1 MPDHTSAH
9 GRRRQFSMY
18 MLSAVVLLCSAML
31 CQAQTVSPKHPCA
44 QLLGFNAPG
53 VEFSKAESIPAGNA
67 LPAYCLVQG
76 MINKRIGAGGK
87 QFGIGFELRLPDM
100 WTERFLFQGGGGMD
114 GVVRPATGAIPISGS
129 TAAPAL
135 ARGFAVATTDS
146 GHQGQGGPMSAA
158 ADGSFGIDQ
167 QARVDQAYGG
177 FMAVT
182 ELARQVIVH
191 YYGQPW
197 RKSYFMGCSNGG
209 RQALLAAQRFPLA
222 FDGVMS
228 VAPAARVGTA
238 TISSV
243 WETIAFSD
251 IAPKDAAGRPILS
264 KAFSNADLTLVASA
278 VDRVCDSKD
287 GVKDGLIFDTR
298 DCHFDPADLVCKGRK
313 TETCLSANQV
323 AALKKVF
330 AGPKNSRGEALYS
343 DWPYDTGIAAPG
355 WRALKLGTSQTAT
368 PNSADVTLMFSGLKG
383 FFFTPPDPQF
393 DPMKFN
399 FDTDPARLNDTSVLQ
414 DSLLT
419 FLSTFSNRGSKLM
432 LIHGMSDPFFS
443 AYDTARYYERV
454 VRDNGGLD
462 KTMPWVR
469 FFEVPGMN
477 HCGGGPALD
486 DFDPLTAL
494 VEWTEKDQAPDH
506 MVAKGKSFPGVSRPV
521 CAYPAYPHYRG
532 TGSQDEAAN
541 FECK

>member
-1 MPDHTSAH
+1 MISKSHPALLVVVLLAYTVL
-9 GRRRQFSMY
+9 GRAQTASLQRDCPQLRQFS
-18 MLSAVVLLCSAML
+18 L
-31 CQAQTVSPKHPCA
+31 P
-44 QLLGFNAPG
+44 GFE
-53 VEFSKAESIPAGNA
+53 VSKAEPIPAKDS
-67 LPAYCLVQG
+67 LPPYCLVQG
-76 MINKRIGAGGK
+76 TINKRIGAGGK
-87 QFGIGFELRLPDM
+87 QFGIGFELKLPDA

-129 TAAPAL
+129 TAMPAL

-146 GHQGQGGPMSAA
+146 GHQGQGGPIGAA
-158 ADGSFGIDQ
+158 ADASFGIDQ

-182 ELARQVIVH
+182 ELARQIVLS
-191 YYGQPW
+191 YYGRPW
-197 RKSYFMGCSNGG
+197 KKSYFMGCSNGG

-243 WETIAFSD
+243 WETIAFAE
-251 IAPKDAAGRPILS
+251 IAPKDEAGRPILS
-264 KAFSNADLTLVASA
+264 KAFSDGDLKLVSNAVA
-278 VDRVCDSKD
+278 RFCDAKD
-287 GVKDGLIFDTR
+287 GIKDGLVFNTKE
-298 DCHFDPADLVCKGRK
+298 CHFDPTELTCKGGK
-313 TETCLSANQV
+313 TDACLSPNQV
-323 AALKKVF
+323 ATLKKVF
-330 AGPKNSRGEALYS
+330 SGPKNSRGEALYS

-355 WRALKLGTSQTAT
+355 WRTLKLGTSETAT
-368 PNSADVTLMFSGLKG
+368 PNSADVSLMFSGLKG

-419 FLSTFSNRGSKLM
+419 FLSTFSARGSKLM

-469 FFEVPGMN
+469 YFEVPGMN
-477 HCGGGPALD
+477 HCGGGPALE

-494 VEWTEKDQAPDH
+494 VEWTEKDEAPEH

-521 CAYPAYPHYRG
+521 CAYPSFPHYRG
-532 TGSQDEAAN
+532 SGSQDDAAN
-541 FECK
+541 FDCK

>member
-1 MPDHTSAH
+1 MLDRTSVH
-9 GRRRQFSMY
+9 DRYRRSRCT
-18 MLSAVVLLCSAML
+18 LSAVVLLFPALLCS
-31 CQAQTVSPKHPCA
+31 AQTVSPKHVCT
-44 QLLGFNAPG
+44 QLLNFNAPG
-53 VEFSKAESIPAGNA
+53 VEFSKADSIPASDA
-67 LPAYCLVQG
+67 LPAYCLVRG
-76 MINKRIGAGGK
+76 IINKRIGAGGK
-87 QFGIGFELRLPDM
+87 RFGIGFELRLPDA

-146 GHQGQGGPMSAA
+146 GHQGQGGPMGAP
-158 ADGSFGIDQ
+158 ADSSFGIDQ
-167 QARVDQAYGG
+167 QARIDQAYGG

-182 ELARQVIVH
+182 DLARQMILS
-191 YYGQPW
+191 YYGRPW

-209 RQALLAAQRFPLA
+209 RQALVAAQRFPLA

-243 WETIAFSD
+243 WETMAFSA
-251 IAPKDAAGRPILS
+251 IAPKDVEGHPILS
-264 KAFSNADLTLVASA
+264 KAFSDGDLTLVANA
-278 VDRVCDSKD
+278 VARVCDSKD
-287 GVKDGLIFDTR
+287 GVKDGLIFNTK
-298 DCHFDPADLVCKGRK
+298 DCHFDPTELVCTHGK
-313 TETCLSANQV
+313 TDTCLSANQV

-355 WRALKLGTSQTAT
+355 WRMLKLGTSETAT
-368 PNSADVTLMFSGLKG
+368 TNSADVALMFSGLKG

-419 FLSTFSNRGSKLM
+419 FLSTFSANGSKLM

-477 HCGGGPALD
+477 HCGGGPSLE

-494 VEWTEKDQAPDH
+494 VGWTEKDQAPEH
-506 MVAKGKSFPGVSRPV
+506 IVAKGKTFPGVSRPV
-521 CAYPAYPHYRG
+521 CAYPEFPHYRG
-532 TGSQDEAAN
+532 PGSQDDATN

>member
-1 MPDHTSAH
+1 
-9 GRRRQFSMY
+9 
-18 MLSAVVLLCSAML
+18 
-31 CQAQTVSPKHPCA
+31 
-44 QLLGFNAPG
+44 
-53 VEFSKAESIPAGNA
+53 
-67 LPAYCLVQG
+67 
-76 MINKRIGAGGK
+76 MINKRTGAGGK

-129 TAAPAL
+129 TAVPAL

-146 GHQGQGGPMSAA
+146 GHQGQGGPIGAA
-158 ADGSFGIDQ
+158 ADASFGIDQ
-167 QARVDQAYGG
+167 PGPNRSSLRRLYGG
-177 FMAVT
+177 HRTRAPDDCPLLRSAMEKILLHGLFQRRA
-182 ELARQVIVH
+182 ASASWRQ
-191 YYGQPW
+191 
-197 RKSYFMGCSNGG
+197 
-209 RQALLAAQRFPLA
+209 QRFPLA

-243 WETIAFSD
+243 WETIAFSE
-251 IAPKDAAGRPILS
+251 IAPKDTAGRPILS
-264 KAFSNADLTLVASA
+264 KAFSNADLTLVANA
-278 VDRVCDSKD
+278 VARVCDSKD

-313 TETCLSANQV
+313 TDTCLSANQV

-355 WRALKLGTSQTAT
+355 WRALKLGTSETAT

-419 FLSTFSNRGSKLM
+419 FLSTFSTRGSKLM

-494 VEWTEKDQAPDH
+494 VQWTEKDQAPEH

-521 CAYPAYPHYRG
+521 CAYPTYPHYRG
-532 TGSQDEAAN
+532 TGSQDDAAN